1 MNGAELNEIRK
12 KAEQLL
18 DKANELI
25 RFVNMIETTESCIKR
40 HGSLVGSKH
49 IIKWT
54 HEVNRRKVLVNELK
68 KELSCIM

>member
-1 MNGAELNEIRK
+1 MNGAELNEVRK

-25 RFVNMIETTESCIKR
+25 RFVSMIETTEACIRK

-49 IIKWT
+49 IAKWT

>member
-49 IIKWT
+49 ITKWT